1 MNGQSIRCRDT
12 VQKTCWRHANK
23 CAGMG
28 MNDCDIAGNPGGT
41 YQIGIMPSGR
51 YRPDEPMGK
60 PGMPNL
66 LNDIKFAS

>member
-1 MNGQSIRCRDT
+1 
-12 VQKTCWRHANK
+12 
-23 CAGMG
+23 